1 MSAVQLISQADYAKR
16 RGVSQVAVH
25 KAVKAGRI
33 TLIEGRIDPAVADI
47 QWQANTR
54 TRVSAKPPPHPG
66 AAHGA
71 GDARGP
77 TLAAVQAQAGA
88 HLGAHDGADAD
99 GGDYW
104 ASRARREKAEAALA
118 ELKLEEA
125 RGSLVRADD
134 IRATLARRAATFRE
148 ALLQIPARLS
158 AQLVAE
164 TNQAKVHALIDHELR
179 TAMAHL
185 VQGE

>member
-1 MSAVQLISQADYAKR
+1 MSTVQLITQADYAKR

-33 TLIEGRIDPAVADI
+33 TLIDGRIDPAVADI

-54 TRVSAKPPPHPG
+54 TRAASKPPDH
-66 AAHGA
+66 A
-71 GDARGP
+71 GP

-88 HLGAHDGADAD
+88 HLGAHDGADTD

-104 ASRARREKAEAALA
+104 HSRARREKAEAALA
-118 ELKLEEA
+118 ELKLQEA
-125 RGSLVRADD
+125 EGSLVREAD
-134 IRATLARRAATFRE
+134 IRAALARRAATFRE

-158 AQLVAE
+158 AQLAAE
-164 TNQAKVHALIDHELR
+164 TNLAKVHALIDHELR
-179 TAMAHL
+179 AAMAHL
-185 VQGE
+185 VQAE